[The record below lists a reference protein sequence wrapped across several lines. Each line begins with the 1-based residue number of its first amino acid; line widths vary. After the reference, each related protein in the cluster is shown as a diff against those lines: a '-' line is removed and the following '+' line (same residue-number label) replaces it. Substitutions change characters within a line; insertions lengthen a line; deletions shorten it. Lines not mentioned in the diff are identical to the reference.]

1 MGWGAFL
8 IARLVKNPPAM
19 QETLVR
25 FLGLEICWRRGRRPT
40 PVVLAFPCGSAG
52 KESACN
58 VVRPGFDLWIG
69 KVP

>member
-25 FLGLEICWRRGRRPT
+25 FLGLEICWKRGRNTAPLQCSW
-40 PVVLAFPCGSAG
+40 PSLVAQLG
-52 KESACN
+52 KNLPAM
-58 VVRPGFDLWIG
+58 W
-69 KVP
+69 